1 MMMTPAYEIAS
12 GLFGLMLKVFLIV
25 MPLIM
30 FLEWARTQD
39 WFARFINSTNR
50 VFSPIGFRPQS
61 LFPLLIGVL
70 FGISYGAG
78 VLIPQSR
85 SGEMGSKQVFLVA
98 AYLSLCHAIVEDTL
112 LFVALGASAWIILVT
127 RFAAAMLIVFLLS
140 RLSWPSDSQPAAVA
154 EAESGR

>member
-1 MMMTPAYEIAS
+1 MMTPAYEIAS
-12 GLFGLMLKVFLIV
+12 GLLGLVLKVFLIV

-39 WFARFINSTNR
+39 WFSRFINSTNR
-50 VFSPIGFRPQS
+50 VFSPIGFHPQS
-61 LFPLLIGVL
+61 LFPLMIGVL

-140 RLSWPSDSQPAAVA
+140 RLSWPTEMQPETAT
-154 EAESGR
+154 ESGEAR